1 MVEIQQ
7 ETAAAPS
14 MKAAAMGFG
23 VGLAV
28 ASVVFA
34 VAIAV
39 TSISRPATGTQ
50 LAAQPNSVTSNA
62 AVEFRAAEHALQAPA
77 ADPFLTN
84 AAIEFRAG
92 EQGTAPITESSD
104 LQLTRR
110 AIDFRAAET
119 PSASSPDKTH
129 RNRRSPGT
137 RRPPVLCVCAADEVS
152 SSGRRRRP

>member
-14 MKAAAMGFG
+14 MKVAAIGFG

-50 LAAQPNSVTSNA
+50 LGAQPNSVTSNA
-62 AVEFRAAEHALQAPA
+62 AVEFRAAEHALVAPA
-77 ADPFLTN
+77 GDPLLTN

-92 EQGTAPITESSD
+92 ERGISPASVSSD
-104 LQLTRR
+104 PMLTQR
-110 AIDFRAAET
+110 AIDFRALE
-119 PSASSPDKTH
+119 H
-129 RNRRSPGT
+129 
-137 RRPPVLCVCAADEVS
+137 AA
-152 SSGRRRRP
+152 GN